1 VAGSF
6 QRWHLASRLAL
17 EMPGRQPKN
26 EDAETGRSHESSPLI
41 EKPREVSLLNP
52 VQWLQT
58 LSQSYTWKL
67 LAMVACT
74 NHLLKGFVAGGGDE
88 GLIGKPAEFLFAEL
102 GVSAGRLQALKA
114 VAIIPFALKPLVA
127 LLSDA
132 FPIAGYH
139 KLPYVVIFTIL
150 SFAALLTL
158 GLGLAMSEAA
168 VVTALF
174 FAFLQVASVDVLM
187 AAKSSEEVK
196 KHAKLGPDF
205 MTYTWLGINA
215 GQVLSVCFL
224 GPVVAVLGP
233 RAPYCFAAPLVLAV
247 LWPALGNFLGEQPVE
262 PQGWPAV
269 FQQHKV
275 LCRLT
280 MLIGALALFLVVST
294 FTLPDVLLLE
304 ISAGMATIVLIS
316 FGIFIRWEIAGP
328 VIFFFLLGL
337 LNLNID
343 GALFYFCTDDVMEF
357 PAGPHF
363 SPKFYITG
371 LGGATFLGI
380 TVGYAT
386 GPALFKSWSYRRIC
400 IVTILMRVVTQLA
413 MVPLLR
419 RSSFGVPDSLWL
431 LVVMGLDSM
440 VQAWR
445 WIPKQVLAAHLA
457 PKGVEATC
465 LGLHAGTFN
474 MANILSSYCGSFIL
488 GYFKVSPRGAV
499 LEAGKFDNL
508 WKVQSLAAVLP
519 LLLLFF
525 VPVLV
530 PKKAQTETLLEEQ
543 DDSATHNSVFE
554 RLTQR

>member
-1 VAGSF
+1 
-6 QRWHLASRLAL
+6 
-17 EMPGRQPKN
+17 MPGRLPKN
-26 EDAETGRSHESSPLI
+26 EDAEAGRSITESSPLI
-41 EKPREVSLLNP
+41 EKPKEVSLSNP
-52 VQWLQT
+52 LQWLRS

-127 LLSDA
+127 LMSDA
-132 FPIAGYH
+132 FPIGGYH
-139 KLPYVVIFTIL
+139 KLPYVVIFTML
-150 SFAALLTL
+150 SFISIMTV
-158 GLGLAMSEAA
+158 GLGLATTEAA
-168 VVTALF
+168 VVAALF
-174 FAFLQVASVDVLM
+174 LAFLQVASIDVLM

-196 KHAKLGPDF
+196 KHAHLGPDF
-205 MTYTWLGINA
+205 MTYTWLGINV
-215 GQVLSVCFL
+215 GQVLSVCIL
-224 GPVVAVLGP
+224 GPVVAALGP
-233 RAPYCFAAPLVLAV
+233 RAPYCFAAPLVLVV
-247 LWPALGNFLGEQPVE
+247 LWPALGNFMGEHPA
-262 PQGWPAV
+262 PGRAGWPLV

-280 MLIGALALFLVVST
+280 LLIGALALFLVVST
-294 FTLPDVLLLE
+294 FIMDERQLLQ
-304 ISAGMATIVLIS
+304 IAAAMASIVLVS
-316 FGIFIRWEIAGP
+316 FAVFIRREIAGP

-343 GALFYFCTDDVMEF
+343 GALFYFCTDDASEF

-380 TVGYAT
+380 TVGYAS
-386 GPALFKSWSYRRIC
+386 GPGLFRSWSYRNIC
-400 IVTILMRVVTQLA
+400 YITLVMRATTQLA

-419 RSSFGVPDSLWL
+419 RMQLGIPDSYWL
-431 LVVMGLDSM
+431 LMVMSLDSM

-445 WIPKQVLAAHLA
+445 WIPKQVLAAHLT

-474 MANILSSYCGSFIL
+474 MANVLSSYCGSFLLSYL
-488 GYFKVSPRGAV
+488 GVSPRGG
-499 LEAGKFDNL
+499 LRDAGKFDNL
-508 WKVQSLAAVLP
+508 WKVQCMAALLP
-519 LLLLFF
+519 LFLLFL

-530 PKKAQTETLLEEQ
+530 PKKMQTESLLEERE
-543 DDSATHNSVFE
+543 DSATHNSFFE
-554 RLTQR
+554 QLRRRD

>member
-1 VAGSF
+1 
-6 QRWHLASRLAL
+6 
-17 EMPGRQPKN
+17 MPGRLPKN
-26 EDAETGRSHESSPLI
+26 EDAEAGRSGNETSPLI
-41 EKPREVSLLNP
+41 EKPREVSLLHP
-52 VQWLQT
+52 VQWLRT

-88 GLIGKPAEFLFAEL
+88 GLIGKPAEFLFGEL
-102 GVSAGRLQALKA
+102 GVSAGRLQSLKA

-139 KLPYVVIFTIL
+139 KLPYVVIFTVL
-150 SFAALLTL
+150 SFGALMTL
-158 GLGLAMSEAA
+158 GLGLAVSEAA

-174 FAFLQVASVDVLM
+174 LAFLQVASIDVLM

-205 MTYTWLGINA
+205 MTYTWLGINV
-215 GQVLSVCFL
+215 GQVLSVLFL
-224 GPVVAVLGP
+224 GPVVATLGA
-233 RAPYCFAAPLVLAV
+233 RAPYCCAAPLVLVV
-247 LWPALGNFLGEQPVE
+247 LWPALGNFMGERPTA
-262 PQGWPAV
+262 PQGWPMV

-280 MLIGALALFLVVST
+280 LLIGALALFLVVST
-294 FTLPDVLLLE
+294 FTMHDIQLLK
-304 ISAGMATIVLIS
+304 ISAGMAAVVLMS
-316 FGIFIRWEIAGP
+316 FAIFIRWEIAGP

-343 GALFYFCTDDVMEF
+343 GALFYFCTDDAAEF

-386 GPALFKSWSYRRIC
+386 GPALFRSWSYRSIC
-400 IVTILMRVVTQLA
+400 HVTILMRVVTQLA

-419 RSSFGVPDSLWL
+419 RSGFGVPDSVWL
-431 LVVMGLDSM
+431 LAVMGIDSI

-488 GYFKVSPRGAV
+488 GYFGVSPRGAP

-508 WKVQSLAAVLP
+508 WKVQCMSALLP
-519 LLLLFF
+519 LLLLFL
-525 VPVLV
+525 VPMLV
-530 PKKAQTETLLEEQ
+530 PKKAQTEPLLEEH
-543 DDSATHNSVFE
+543 DDSATHNSLFE
-554 RLTQR
+554 RFTQR